1 MRWHSLRLRL
11 IAGGLAA
18 ILVALTIAGIA
29 LVLNNHR
36 MFEQMDI
43 AAVARGERVTIT
55 KYGQPVAEINQPQR
69 KNKLDFAAADRFMKE
84 IGWEQGALSLPDNF
98 DDPAFS
104 RKVLGLED

>member
-1 MRWHSLRLRL
+1 VELSIREAKARFSE
-11 IAGGLAA
+11 A
-18 ILVALTIAGIA
+18 
-29 LVLNNHR
+29 
-36 MFEQMDI
+36 I

-84 IGWEQGALSLPDNF
+84 IGWEQGALRLPDNF